1 MEVKKRFDKKYRKSK
16 KKAGKKLAGIKKT
29 IYLCPRNGTD
39 TQETHSHSDYGMSH
53 EKASEKR
60 GGTPKRSLKEWDS
73 QNRLTEERK
82 NFRRVKK
89 TKRERRTKET
99 TKNNVRFEPKDKPKH

>member
-1 MEVKKRFDKKYRKSK
+1 MEVKKRFDKKYRKSE

-53 EKASEKR
+53 EKASGKR
-60 GGTPKRSLKEWDS
+60 GGTKSKEF
-73 QNRLTEERK
+73 LERM
-82 NFRRVKK
+82 R
-89 TKRERRTKET
+89 
-99 TKNNVRFEPKDKPKH
+99 